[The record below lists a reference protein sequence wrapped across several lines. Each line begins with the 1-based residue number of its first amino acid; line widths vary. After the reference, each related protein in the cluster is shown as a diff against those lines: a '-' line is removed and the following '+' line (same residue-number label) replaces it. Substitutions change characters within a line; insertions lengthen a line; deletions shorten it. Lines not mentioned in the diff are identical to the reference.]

1 MIVFDLI
8 CTSGHSF
15 EGWFDSSE
23 AFEEQYEKGL
33 LACPY
38 CESSEIKKIL
48 SPVSVKRS
56 TTISNTKQDATPD
69 PPIDYKHL
77 VCEMTKFMQENFE
90 NVGPDF
96 SSEVLKMHYGVK
108 EKRNIRG
115 IATEKE
121 EKTLHEEGIE
131 FFKVPVLKDIKNK
144 NS

>member
-8 CTSGHSF
+8 CEIGHSF

-23 AFEEQYEKGL
+23 SFEEQYKKGL
-33 LACPY
+33 LICPY
-38 CESSEIKKIL
+38 CESSDIKKVL
-48 SPVSVKRS
+48 SPVTVKRS
-56 TTISNTKQDATPD
+56 AGTGEAEQNTPAQ
-69 PPIDYKHL
+69 PIDYNRL
-77 VCEMTKFMQENFE
+77 AYEMTKIMHENFE

-115 IATEKE
+115 VATEKE
-121 EKTLHEEGIE
+121 EKILHEEGID
-131 FFKVPVLKDIKNK
+131 FFKIPVLKDTKKK